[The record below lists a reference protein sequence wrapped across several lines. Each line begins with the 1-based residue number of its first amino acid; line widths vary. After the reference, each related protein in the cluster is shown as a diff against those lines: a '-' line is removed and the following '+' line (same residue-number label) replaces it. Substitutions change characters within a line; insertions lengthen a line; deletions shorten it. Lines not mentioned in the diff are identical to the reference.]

1 MAQGDHLIVRHA
13 TYTHHAID
21 LGDGFVVHYGRGL
34 HDKSQARV
42 EKVLHEVFNRG
53 KSVATGTSPARY
65 SPNQI
70 VQRALSRLGE
80 SEYDL
85 LDNNCEHFVNWC
97 RRGVAESSQVQQAES
112 IFRRGGAAAAKTAFP
127 RMTQRLAEKISV
139 GSVTSKAV
147 TRCGF
152 TAALAGDA
160 VQLSVEAIA
169 IRCGKGAATTQRLGQ
184 QSGALASG
192 GVGFM
197 LGGPTGAA
205 VGVGSWCFGE
215 WFGQRATRKLRQT
228 IQTNPAR

>member
-21 LGDGFVVHYGRGL
+21 LEDGFVVHYGRGL

-42 EKVLHEVFNRG
+42 EKVPREIFTRG
-53 KSVATGTSPARY
+53 KPVTTGFHPARF
-65 SPNQI
+65 SPDQI
-70 VQRALSRLGE
+70 IQRALSRLGE
-80 SEYDL
+80 NEYDL

-97 RRGVAESSQVQQAES
+97 RLGVSESAQIQHAESF
-112 IFRRGGAAAAKTAFP
+112 FRRGGAAAAKAAFP
-127 RMTQRLAEKISV
+127 RVTHRLAEKISI
-139 GSVTSKAV
+139 GRVTSKAI

-169 IRCGKGAATTQRLGQ
+169 IRRGTGADKTQRLGQ

-205 VGVGSWCFGE
+205 VGIGSWCFGE
-215 WFGQRATRKLRQT
+215 WVGQRATKKLRQT
-228 IQTNPAR
+228 IQNNPSD